1 MKLFIFAVFCL
12 SGLTGCPNSGDDDDS
27 AALAE

>member
-1 MKLFIFAVFCL
+1 MKLFIFAML
-12 SGLTGCPNSGDDDDS
+12 SLCTLTGCPNSGDDDDS